1 MGPKAKLIAALW
13 FFQVA
18 NYLDRV
24 VMNFA
29 APAMMKSLSL
39 SPAAFGVV
47 LSSFSVGYFL
57 AQIPGGI
64 IADRRGV
71 RAVLVIAP
79 LFWALFTGVTG
90 LVTALGGFILARA
103 LFGIAEGVSNAA
115 CYKLVGDAFGSEQRS
130 RAVAIWSTAFA
141 VAPAFAGPAV
151 GLLLGAVG
159 WRMMF
164 ALMMAPALLAAGF
177 NFLTLPRT
185 RLGDQVAAEPHQPFA
200 RTLAAPG
207 LWLVALAYFA
217 FNLAYWGYLSW
228 MPSYL
233 ALAHH
238 IDLKAMGLLGGIPY
252 VFALLG
258 LLTAGWLGSGALYRL
273 RSQMVACAYLLAAV
287 CLYLAYNV
295 STLALS
301 VAGLSGA
308 AFFLFGGFGPFGS
321 IVLDLAPPSS
331 RAAFSGVVS
340 TAGQVGGIAA
350 PAMVGFMVSKTG
362 TFAGG
367 FGLMIAGL
375 CVASV
380 CLFGLV
386 RRLGG
391 GASTLLAP
399 ASA

>member
-1 MGPKAKLIAALW
+1 MDPKVKLVAALW

-24 VMNFA
+24 VMSFA

-64 IADRRGV
+64 IADRRGA

-79 LFWALFTGVTG
+79 LFWALFTGLTG
-90 LVTALGGFILARA
+90 LVAALGGFIATRT

-115 CYKLVGDAFGSEQRS
+115 CYKLVGDAFSSGQRA
-130 RAVAIWSTAFA
+130 RVVAVWATAFA

-151 GLLLGAVG
+151 GLLLGVVG
-159 WRMMF
+159 WRVVF
-164 ALMMAPALLAAGF
+164 GLMMAPALLAAAF
-177 NFLTLPRT
+177 NFLALPANRT
-185 RLGDQVAAEPHQPFA
+185 ADQVAAEPRPPFA

-207 LWLVALAYFA
+207 LGLVSLAYFA

-258 LLTAGWLGSGALYRL
+258 LLAAGWLSSGPLYRF
-273 RSQMVACAYLLAAV
+273 RPQMVAGAYVLAAF
-287 CLYLAYNV
+287 CLYLAYNAT
-295 STLALS
+295 TLALS

-308 AFFLFGGFGPFGS
+308 AFFIYGGFGPFGS
-321 IVLDLAPPSS
+321 IILDLAPPAS

-340 TAGQVGGIAA
+340 TAGQVGGVAA
-350 PAMVGFMVSKTG
+350 PALVGFMVSRTG

-375 CVASV
+375 FVAAL

-391 GASTLLAP
+391 GMSTLLAP
-399 ASA
+399 GSA